1 LTLET
6 AVREALEKGE
16 VLVPAIPVTSCPIAA
31 SLEVLGKKWTLE
43 ILRDIGMR
51 KNERFS
57 QLLES
62 VQGICPRLLSRRLR
76 ELEAS
81 GLVRRIE
88 EPATPK
94 KVVWKFTEKGWDTL
108 PILMSYVAFGS
119 KYFPERVF
127 TDGQPREGDERDVS
141 GPHRGEVLRASERGL
156 AEGGAR
162 ASREGGRRGERP
174 ARRELVGLNYLS

>member
-31 SLEVLGKKWTLE
+31 TLEVLGKKWALE

-62 VQGICPRLLSRRLR
+62 VQGISPRLLSRRLR

-94 KVVWKFTEKGWDTL
+94 KVVWRFTEKGWDTL

-127 TDGQPREGDERDVS
+127 PDGQPREMKEMYPAPIVEKFFVPLNVDEQ
-141 GPHRGEVLRASERGL
+141 RA
-156 AEGGAR
+156 AH
-162 ASREGGRRGERP
+162 
-174 ARRELVGLNYLS
+174 ARRRKEVAVANVQPAANW

>member
-1 LTLET
+1 LRCS
-6 AVREALEKGE
+6 ARSG
-16 VLVPAIPVTSCPIAA
+16 
-31 SLEVLGKKWTLE
+31 TLE

-62 VQGICPRLLSRRLR
+62 VEGISPRLLSRRLR

-81 GLVRRIE
+81 GLVNRKE
-88 EPATPK
+88 ESASPK
-94 KVVWKFTEKGWDTL
+94 KVSWKFTEKGWDTL

-127 TDGQPREGDERDVS
+127 ADGQPREMKEMYPAPIVEKFFVS
-141 GPHRGEVLRASERGL
+141 LSVD
-156 AEGGAR
+156 
-162 ASREGGRRGERP
+162 GRKEPNGRNGKAVAVAKVRQ
-174 ARRELVGLNYLS
+174 AAKW

>member
-6 AVREALEKGE
+6 PVREALEKGE
-16 VLVPAIPVTSCPIAA
+16 VLRPAIPITSCPIAA
-31 SLEVLGKKWTLE
+31 TLEVLGKKWTLE

-62 VQGICPRLLSRRLR
+62 VEGISPRLLSRRLR

-81 GLVRRIE
+81 GLVMRVE
-88 EPATPK
+88 ESASPK
-94 KVVWKFTEKGWDTL
+94 KVTWKFTEKGWDTL

-127 TDGQPREGDERDVS
+127 ADGQPREMKEMYPAPVVEKFFVS
-141 GPHRGEVLRASERGL
+141 LSVDGQREANRRRAK
-156 AEGGAR
+156 AVPVANVQ
-162 ASREGGRRGERP
+162 P
-174 ARRELVGLNYLS
+174 AAKW